1 MKAQR
6 IITTMLAVL
15 VSASVMLPCG
25 ASAESI
31 NLFEGHWG
39 LDTTRSVIFASDG
52 GTYIHPAQQ
61 EIGTVICLDEY
72 VPIKDGYIFD
82 GWYSDP
88 RTKEQQVTEVTLNEN
103 IVVFA
108 KWIDDGMPKAAP
120 EVPVI
125 ASTEE
130 ILAYGNYIDEA
141 TGVPVTALWV
151 QQNARLNELMQIYNQ
166 NFNK

>member
-15 VSASVMLPCG
+15 MSASVMLPCG

-72 VPIKDGYIFD
+72 VPTKDGYIFD

-108 KWIDDGMPKAAP
+108 KWIDDGMPNAAP

-130 ILAYGNYIDEA
+130 ILAYGNYVDES

-151 QQNARLNELMQIYNQ
+151 RQNARLNELMQIYNQ
-166 NFNK
+166 KFN

>member
-1 MKAQR
+1 MIKKV
-6 IITTMLAVL
+6 LAVVL
-15 VSASVMLPCG
+15 VAVSVILPCG
-25 ASAESI
+25 ARAASTDQ
-31 NLFEGHWG
+31 FEGHWE
-39 LDTTRSVIFASDG
+39 LDTTRTVIFASDG
-52 GTYIHPAQQ
+52 GTYIHPTQQ

-88 RTKEQQVTEVTLNEN
+88 RTKEHQVTEVTLNEN

>member
-1 MKAQR
+1 MIKKV
-6 IITTMLAVL
+6 LAVVL
-15 VSASVMLPCG
+15 VAVSVILPCG
-25 ASAESI
+25 AKAASTDQ
-31 NLFEGHWG
+31 FEGHWE
-39 LDTTRSVIFASDG
+39 LDTTRTVIFASDG

-61 EIGTVICLDEY
+61 QIGPVICLDEY

>member
-1 MKAQR
+1 MIKKV
-6 IITTMLAVL
+6 LAVVL
-15 VSASVMLPCG
+15 VAVSVILPCG
-25 ASAESI
+25 ARAASTDQ
-31 NLFEGHWG
+31 FEGHWE
-39 LDTTRSVIFASDG
+39 LDTTRTVIFASDG

-88 RTKEQQVTEVTLNEN
+88 RTKVERVTEVTLNEN

-108 KWIDDGMPKAAP
+108 KWIDDGTPKAVP

-130 ILAYGNYIDEA
+130 ILEYGNYIDEA
-141 TGVPVTALWV
+141 TSVPVTALWV

>member
-1 MKAQR
+1 MIKKV
-6 IITTMLAVL
+6 LVAVL
-15 VSASVMLPCG
+15 AASVMLPCG
-25 ASAESI
+25 VSAESI
-31 NLFEGHWG
+31 DRFEGHWG
-39 LDTTRSVIFASDG
+39 LDTTRTVIFASDG
-52 GTYIHPAQQ
+52 GTYIHPTQQ

>member
-1 MKAQR
+1 MTKKVLAAV
-6 IITTMLAVL
+6 LAV
-15 VSASVMLPCG
+15 STMLPCG
-25 ASAESI
+25 VNSESI
-31 NLFEGHWG
+31 DRFEGHWG
-39 LDTTRSVIFASDG
+39 LDTIRSVIFASDG
-52 GTYIHPAQQ
+52 GTYIHPVAK
-61 EIGTVICLDEY
+61 EMGTVICLDKY
-72 VPIKDGYIFD
+72 VPVKDGYIFD

-103 IVVFA
+103 IVLFA
-108 KWIDDGMPKAAP
+108 KWIDDGTPKAAP
-120 EVPVI
+120 EVRVI

-166 NFNK
+166 KFN

>member
-1 MKAQR
+1 MIKKV
-6 IITTMLAVL
+6 LAVVL
-15 VSASVMLPCG
+15 VAVSVILPCG
-25 ASAESI
+25 ARAASTDQ
-31 NLFEGHWG
+31 FEGHWE
-39 LDTTRSVIFASDG
+39 LDTTRTVSFASDG
-52 GTYIHPAQQ
+52 DTYIHPAQQ

-72 VPIKDGYIFD
+72 VPTKDGYIFD

>member
-15 VSASVMLPCG
+15 MSASVMLPCG

-88 RTKEQQVTEVTLNEN
+88 RTKVERVTEVTLNEN

-108 KWIDDGMPKAAP
+108 KWIDDGTPKAAP

>member
-1 MKAQR
+1 MIKKVLAAV
-6 IITTMLAVL
+6 LAV
-15 VSASVMLPCG
+15 SVMLPCVARA
-25 ASAESI
+25 ASTDR
-31 NLFEGHWG
+31 FEGHWG
-39 LDTTRSVIFASDG
+39 LDTMRSVIFSSDG

-72 VPIKDGYIFD
+72 VPVKDGYIFD

-88 RTKEQQVTEVTLNEN
+88 RTKEQQITEVTLNEN